1 MRGILTATIVA
12 LAASAGLAQSDQV
25 IREGSGDR
33 RAALNAM
40 ELSAFDKSLLSGLTD
55 WVGEPVTADDL
66 DGKPVL
72 LLTWASWH
80 SGSTASARAA
90 ELMAKRYADQGLV
103 VIGVHSDEGYD
114 TAAQTAERLRLSYP
128 IARDAGS
135 KFRTAIKADM
145 DPNFYVVDRAGQ
157 LRFADIERGS
167 VRDAVR
173 IVSEESREMAEQAD
187 ARRSG
192 PKEPVSRVIG
202 SVAQHDAADI
212 PNWDIPPQD
221 PILYQDA
228 RWPARHRAA
237 EEAQGADFTRRGDS
251 ELPIVDFN
259 SELVTW
265 VTPKPNLDGRV
276 RVVYYW
282 AHTVP
287 ESYERVQPLM
297 DDLQRRHGRDIAVI
311 GMAVPYVRVSRD
323 EIRRNSGAVDQAIE
337 KFGETL
343 GNITRR
349 TQVKH
354 AIALDRELEILTSSL
369 GKEVYGGADRLLKV
383 IDDLYVPFVVIYST
397 DNTVRWMGYPLDD
410 NFRVALNRMVDVD
423 PAVQLRRQRDEAYLA
438 RQNRR

>member
-12 LAASAGLAQSDQV
+12 LAASTGLAQSEQV

-40 ELSAFDKSLLSGLTD
+40 ELSAFDKSLLGGLTE

-90 ELMAKRYADQGLV
+90 ELMAKRFAEQGLV

-114 TAAQTAERLRLSYP
+114 TAAQTAERLRLSFP
-128 IARDAGS
+128 VARDVGS

-167 VRDAVR
+167 VREAVR

-187 ARRSG
+187 ARRTGSQA
-192 PKEPVSRVIG
+192 PVSRVIG

-228 RWPARHRAA
+228 QWPARHRAA
-237 EEAQGADFTRRGDS
+237 EEAQGADFRRRGNN

-259 SELVTW
+259 SDLVSW
-265 VTPKPNLDGRV
+265 ITPKPNLDGRV

-282 AHTVP
+282 AHTAP
-287 ESYERVQPLM
+287 NSYERVQPLM

-311 GMAVPYVRVSRD
+311 GMAVPYVTVSRE
-323 EIRRNSGAVDQAIE
+323 EIRRNSGAVDEAIE

-343 GNITRR
+343 VNITRR
-349 TQVKH
+349 TKVNH
-354 AIALDRELEILTSSL
+354 AIALDRELELLTSSL
-369 GKEVYGGADRLLKV
+369 GKEVYGGADRLLKT
-383 IDDLYVPFVVIYST
+383 IEDLYVPFVVIYST